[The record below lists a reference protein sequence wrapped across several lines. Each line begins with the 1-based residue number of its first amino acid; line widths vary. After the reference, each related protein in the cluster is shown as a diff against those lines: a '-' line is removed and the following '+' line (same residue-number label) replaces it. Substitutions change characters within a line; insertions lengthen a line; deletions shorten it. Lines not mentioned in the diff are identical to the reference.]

1 MKKLTLLLFLSVLF
15 SGCTSASISSNIQ
28 KSKTP
33 IKTIAISP
41 SSGMFGDAVGIELSN
56 RNFVVYD
63 SGQSASLLVTAGI
76 SEIEF
81 YQPSRTKSIQE
92 KGVDAVLVVKA
103 TAGYDGSPD
112 NATVKLVSLKDG
124 KLIIGA
130 NWQNGHG
137 GMRGS
142 PADNNSRSELVEAA
156 AQIANAVEQA
166 IR

>member
-1 MKKLTLLLFLSVLF
+1 MKKIILLCFASLLF
-15 SGCTSASISSNIQ
+15 SGCTSASISSNISR
-28 KSKTP
+28 SKTP

-63 SGQSASLLVTAGI
+63 SGQSATLLVTAGI

-124 KLIIGA
+124 KLIVGA

-142 PADNNSRSELVEAA
+142 PLDRNSRSELVEAA
-156 AQIANAVEQA
+156 SEIASVIENATK
-166 IR
+166 

>member
-1 MKKLTLLLFLSVLF
+1 MKKVILICFVALIF

-28 KSKTP
+28 RSKTP

-56 RNFVVYD
+56 RNFIVYD
-63 SGQSASLLVTAGI
+63 SGQSATLLVTAGI

-81 YQPSRTKSIQE
+81 YQPSRTKQIQD
-92 KGVDAVLVVKA
+92 KGIDAVLVVKA

-142 PADNNSRSELVEAA
+142 PADRNSRSGLVEAA

-166 IR
+166 TR